1 VNGELTTPPAPAA
14 TADPAVAGDA
24 PVGRT
29 TSASPAPD
37 NAAPADH
44 APSDHAPS
52 ASPLT
57 ARPATTPADAA
68 RPDATPSAP
77 GPAASSAPAATDATP
92 SCAAALSATVP
103 EPRSG
108 RAPKPGAPALPRRRT
123 LRLAA
128 PRGRA
133 PFSVRIDARAL
144 GVGVALLAGCL
155 VVAAVTL
162 STGDYHVPL
171 PDVFRVLGGGGTPAE
186 HFVVESLRLPRLL
199 TGLLAGAAL
208 GTGGALFQSL
218 SRNPLGSPDVVG
230 FDTGA
235 ATGALVV
242 ILVLHGTSGQSAVGA
257 ALGGLA
263 TAVAVYLLAMRR
275 GVHGGRLVLIGIA
288 VSAMLT
294 SVNSYLLTRA
304 SVTDAQSASVWLVG
318 SLNGRGWEQVRPVAL
333 ALLVL
338 LPAAGALAR
347 PLRML
352 EMGDDTA
359 AALGTRPEPV
369 RFAAIVV
376 GVGLAAVA
384 TSSAG
389 PIGFVALSAPQ
400 IARRLTGV
408 PGPGV
413 LSSALT
419 GALLLSAAD
428 LAGQRVF
435 PTTQLPVGVMTGAIG
450 GGYLAWL
457 LAREWR
463 GGRG

>member
-1 VNGELTTPPAPAA
+1 VNGELTT
-14 TADPAVAGDA
+14 T
-24 PVGRT
+24 
-29 TSASPAPD
+29 PAPD
-37 NAAPADH
+37 PAAVPATDPRAARPAGAAPAN
-44 APSDHAPS
+44 
-52 ASPLT
+52 ASVK
-57 ARPATTPADAA
+57 A
-68 RPDATPSAP
+68 
-77 GPAASSAPAATDATP
+77 AASGT
-92 SCAAALSATVP
+92 ALAATVP
-103 EPRSG
+103 EQRSG
-108 RAPKPGAPALPRRRT
+108 RTPGPGDRSRSRWRT

-128 PRGRA
+128 PRGGA
-133 PFSVRIDARAL
+133 PLSVRIDARAL
-144 GVGVALLAGCL
+144 VVGVALLAGCL
-155 VVAAVTL
+155 LVAAVTL

-171 PDVFRVLGGGGTPAE
+171 PDVIRVLGGGGTPAE

-199 TGLLAGAAL
+199 TGLLVGAAL

-242 ILVLHGTSGQSAVGA
+242 ILLLHGSSGQIALGA
-257 ALGGLA
+257 GAGGLA
-263 TAVAVYLLAMRR
+263 TALAVYLLAMRR

-288 VSAMLT
+288 VSAMLV

-359 AALGTRPEPV
+359 AALGARPEPV

-413 LSSALT
+413 LGSALT

-435 PTTQLPVGVMTGAIG
+435 PATQLPVGVMTGVIG

-463 GGRG
+463 GGRA